1 LQQTGAR
8 MAHYRIFVL
17 TKVGEHIARSPLIV
31 EHRDDAPA
39 IEAAKQ
45 LLDGSNIVEV
55 WEGARVVMRLDSTIA
70 EKRPQ
75 PRIAC

>member
-1 LQQTGAR
+1 LRGPTKPSVEAAR
-8 MAHYRIFVL
+8 F
-17 TKVGEHIARSPLIV
+17 V
-31 EHRDDAPA
+31 EHREDAPA